1 LAIRLAKR
9 DRGKKQATMYVFV
22 VLAAVVLLVLLMLLV
37 GGKAELFN
45 LRRLMRPWQP
55 KYRDD
60 SKPR

>member
-1 LAIRLAKR
+1 
-9 DRGKKQATMYVFV
+9 MYVFV